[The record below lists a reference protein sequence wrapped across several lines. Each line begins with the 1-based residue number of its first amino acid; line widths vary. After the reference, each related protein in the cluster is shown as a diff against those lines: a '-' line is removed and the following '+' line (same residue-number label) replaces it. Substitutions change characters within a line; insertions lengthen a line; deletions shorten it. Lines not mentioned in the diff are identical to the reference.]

1 MTAAFAVFL
10 VGHGLLHLIGVAK
23 GFRLAPLPQLTQPIT
38 PLAGALWLAA
48 AMLLV
53 VSAGAIYLW
62 PRWWWG
68 LAVVAAGISTAAIVP
83 SWADAKMGAAAN
95 LVVLAGA
102 LFGYLSQGPGSLR
115 ASYEDDVARASLMET
130 AVAPLEE
137 ADLARLPEPVQRYL
151 RVTGAVGQ
159 PRVVNFRARASG
171 RIRSGRDARWMPLA
185 VEQHNVVAGR
195 MARYFYFGG
204 SMMAVPIQGY
214 HRYAGRSATM
224 QVKAAAVVRVVDA
237 SGPEMDRSETV
248 TLFNDMCLFAPAS
261 LVDPAIVWEPIDR
274 HTARAA
280 FSNASHTIRAELSFN
295 DAGELIDFWSDDRYQ
310 VSADGK
316 SAKNIRWSTPLRDYR
331 QFGSVR
337 LASKGEA
344 RWHEPAGVYAY
355 IELSTGEVRYNVRR

>member
-1 MTAAFAVFL
+1 MTAGFAVFL

-23 GFRLAPLPQLTQPIT
+23 AFRLAALPQLTQPIT

-53 VSAGAIYLW
+53 ASAGAIFVW

-68 LAVVAAGISTAAIVP
+68 LAVLAAGVSTVAIVP
-83 SWADAKMGAAAN
+83 SWADAKIGAAAN

-102 LFGYLSQGPGSLR
+102 LFGYLAQGPGSLR
-115 ASYEDDVARASLMET
+115 ASYEDDVARASVMET
-130 AVAPLEE
+130 PVAPLQE
-137 ADLARLPEPVQRYL
+137 ADLAKLPEPVQRYL
-151 RVTGAVGQ
+151 HVTGAVGQ

-171 RIRSGRDARWMPLA
+171 RIRSGRDSRWMPLA

-204 SMMAVPIQGY
+204 SMLTVPSQGY
-214 HRYAGRSATM
+214 HRYAGPSATM
-224 QVKAAAVVRVVDA
+224 RVKVAAVVPVVDA
-237 SGPEMDRSETV
+237 SGPKMDQSETV
-248 TLFNDMCLFAPAS
+248 TLFNDMCLFAPGS
-261 LVDPAIVWEPIDR
+261 LVDPAISWEPVDR

-280 FSNASHTIRAELSFN
+280 FSNAGHAIRAELSFN

-310 VSADGK
+310 VSADGT
-316 SAKNIRWSTPLRDYR
+316 SAKSIRWSTPLRDYR
-331 QFGSVR
+331 RFGSVR

-344 RWHEPAGVYAY
+344 RWHEPGGVYAY
-355 IELSTGEVRYNVRR
+355 IELSTDEVRYNVRP